1 MPRGIKVSEI
11 LKATDAF
18 LLRGSLDNEIYS
30 FSIDSRTI
38 KKRDFFICLK
48 GKNYDAHDFIEEAI
62 RKKASGVLIDRDINY
77 SGMPSN
83 FIILKTN
90 NTLDALGKLSSY
102 IRDEFDFKII
112 AVTGSNGKTITK
124 ELISC
129 LLTKKYKIFKNYL
142 NQNNYIG
149 VSLNILNANN
159 DYDFGV
165 FEVGTSFPGEL
176 KKLLSILKPN
186 FGVITNI
193 GHTHLQY
200 FGNQDNV
207 LKEKMEMLKF
217 LPKDGICFINGDDKY
232 LKKIK
237 RDFRIKIVRFGLDPK
252 NNIWAD
258 DIKTN
263 FSGIKFKLFRR
274 YELYTKILGFH
285 NIYNILAA
293 ISVAKNFGIDF
304 LQIKEALE
312 DFQTIEGRMKII
324 FSNNIK
330 IIDDSYNSNPDSLL
344 SAIGFLTNCNSNGKK
359 ILIVSDMLELGENSP
374 YYHYKIGKSIPS
386 DEIDY
391 LFAYGNKIK
400 DLIKGAIDSNFPKE
414 RIFFTSKEK
423 IVKKLREKVEKEDVL
438 LFKASHSMGISNI
451 MDEFISLI

>member
-1 MPRGIKVSEI
+1 
-11 LKATDAF
+11 
-18 LLRGSLDNEIYS
+18 
-30 FSIDSRTI
+30 
-38 KKRDFFICLK
+38 
-48 GKNYDAHDFIEEAI
+48 
-62 RKKASGVLIDRDINY
+62 
-77 SGMPSN
+77 
-83 FIILKTN
+83 
-90 NTLDALGKLSSY
+90 
-102 IRDEFDFKII
+102 
-112 AVTGSNGKTITK
+112 
-124 ELISC
+124 
-129 LLTKKYKIFKNYL
+129 
-142 NQNNYIG
+142 
-149 VSLNILNANN
+149 
-159 DYDFGV
+159 
-165 FEVGTSFPGEL
+165 
-176 KKLLSILKPN
+176 
-186 FGVITNI
+186 
-193 GHTHLQY
+193 
-200 FGNQDNV
+200 
-207 LKEKMEMLKF
+207 MEMLKF

-252 NNIWAD
+252 NNICAD